1 MSKKHK
7 RKLLPPPPR
16 PATIAIASRRNRPLQ
31 SAVLAFTPGISP
43 RAFEAHQLGLRLRE
57 KRKFA
62 EAIAAFRASLNESPQ
77 FVEALNDLGLTLIH
91 HGDNAEALNA
101 FQRALE
107 IKPDHAIAWNNL
119 GTLWLSLGNYDEA
132 LPCFEKAVQFAPDVP
147 DLRKNLDIARRE
159 QAAARPLNFESAS
172 STQRT
177 TPITNNQLRITLCLI
192 AKNESANLPR
202 LFESVRGAVDEIVVV
217 DTGSTDDTV
226 ALAQAAGAKVAH
238 FPWRNDFAAAKN
250 EALRHAT
257 GQWIFFLDADMAL
270 FDGHAE
276 KIRRAVAS
284 GAARSYFVN
293 IHSPLADGVTE
304 DVVAHSWLFENAP
317 GVKFEGAIHETVHP
331 SLTTRDMNPAQT
343 DIAVHHFGY
352 SSEAA
357 LAPRLERNLAALRQQ
372 AESGNAKPIIHF
384 YLGTT
389 LLGLKRYD
397 GAMAELKQA
406 IASPELHWRVRAN
419 ASYALI
425 RAHAARGDLAGA
437 TASAEEAATLY
448 PRDRMAWALRG
459 KAALQAGNFD
469 LASQSFSRALSL
481 HETLG
486 AEASFHNISD
496 AGLEHDLGQALACI
510 GRNTEAIEHYE
521 RALNIGLPATTARST
536 HSTLGFLHYLQN
548 QPEPALKH
556 VAEVPADEQT
566 FEALEMLA
574 TVARIPERIK
584 DYCQWL
590 VSTGRATDA
599 ARARLGQPLL
609 NPTARAEE
617 LATHAQRLRNM
628 GMVGLSLKKIQ
639 QAITIAPARPGLHRE
654 LGDLYKLA
662 GDKVHAAQAYAAEL
676 SLDPLNVPTYY
687 SLGLL
692 YQQDGN
698 LPEAAAW
705 FELAVKVD
713 PAHEPA
719 RQSLAT
725 VRQQ

>member
-7 RKLLPPPPR
+7 RKLAPPPPR
-16 PATIAIASRRNRPLQ
+16 PAMRPPQ
-31 SAVLAFTPGISP
+31 GLALALTPGVSP
-43 RAFEAHQLGLRLRE
+43 KAIEAHQRGMRLRD

-62 EAIAAFRASLNESPQ
+62 EAIAAFRESLNESPR
-77 FVEALNDLGLTLIH
+77 FVEALNDLGLTLIY
-91 HGDNAEALNA
+91 HGDNAEALDA
-101 FQRALE
+101 FKRALDL
-107 IKPDHAIAWNNL
+107 KPDHAIAWNNL

-132 LPCFEKAVQFAPDVP
+132 LPCFEKAVHFAPDVA
-147 DLRKNLDIARRE
+147 DLKKNLDIARRE
-159 QAAARPLNFESAS
+159 HAAAQPLNFEVAPSA
-172 STQRT
+172 QRA

-192 AKNESANLPR
+192 AKNEAANLPR
-202 LFESVRGAVDEIVVV
+202 LFDSVRGAVDEIVVV

-284 GAARSYFVN
+284 GATRSYFVN

-304 DVVAHSWLFENAP
+304 DVVAHPWLFENAP

-331 SLTTRDMNPAQT
+331 SLTALGRSPAQT

-372 AESGNAKPIIHF
+372 AESGQAKPIIHF

-397 GAMAELKQA
+397 EATAELKQA

-419 ASYALI
+419 AGYALI

-437 TASAEEAATLY
+437 TASAEEAAALY
-448 PRDRMAWALRG
+448 PRDRMAWVLRG
-459 KAALQAGNFD
+459 KVALQAGNFD
-469 LASQSFSRALSL
+469 LAAQSFSRALSL
-481 HETLG
+481 RETFG
-486 AEASFHNISD
+486 AEASFHDVGD
-496 AGLEHDLGQALACI
+496 AGLEHDLGQALACA

-521 RALNIGLPATTARST
+521 RALNLGLPAAIARPT
-536 HSTLGFLHYLQN
+536 HSTLAFLYYLQD
-548 QPEPALKH
+548 QPDSALDH
-556 VAEVPADEQT
+556 LAEVPADEQT
-566 FEALEMLA
+566 FEVLEMLA
-574 TVARIPERIK
+574 TLTRIPQRIH

-590 VSTGRATDA
+590 VSAGRATNA
-599 ARARLGQPLL
+599 ARARLGQPPLD
-609 NPTARAEE
+609 PAAHAEE
-617 LATHAQRLRNM
+617 LASQAQRLRNL
-628 GMVGLSLKKIQ
+628 GMLPQSLKKIQ
-639 QAITIAPARPGLHRE
+639 QAIALAPSRPGLHHE
-654 LGDLYKLA
+654 LGDLYQLA

-676 SLDPLNVPTYY
+676 SLDPLNVPTYH

-698 LPEAAAW
+698 LSEAAAW
-705 FELAVKVD
+705 FALAIKVD

-719 RQSLAT
+719 RQSLAAL
-725 VRQQ
+725 RQQSA

>member
-1 MSKKHK
+1 MSKKNK
-7 RKLLPPPPR
+7 RKLPPPR
-16 PATIAIASRRNRPLQ
+16 PATIAIPRNRPPQ
-31 SAVLAFTPGISP
+31 GIALALAPGVSP
-43 RAFEAHQLGLRLRE
+43 KAIEAYQRGIRLRD
-57 KRKFA
+57 KRRFV
-62 EAIAAFRASLNESPQ
+62 EAITAFRASLNESPQ

-91 HGDNAEALNA
+91 HGNNAEALNA
-101 FQRALE
+101 FQRAVEL
-107 IKPDHAIAWNNL
+107 KPDHAIAWNNL

-132 LPCFEKAVQFAPDVP
+132 LPCFEKAVQFAPGVP

-159 QAAARPLNFESAS
+159 QTAARPLNFESAS

-177 TPITNNQLRITLCLI
+177 TPNTNNQLRITLCLI

-202 LFESVRGAVDEIVVV
+202 LFESVRGAADEIVIV

-226 ALAQAAGAKVAH
+226 TLAQAAGAKVTH
-238 FPWRNDFAAAKN
+238 FPWRDDFAAAKN
-250 EALRHAT
+250 EALRHAS

-270 FDGHAE
+270 FEGQAE

-284 GAARSYFVN
+284 GAARSYYIN

-304 DVVAHSWLFENAP
+304 DVVAHPWLFENAP

-331 SLTTRDMNPAQT
+331 SLIAQGMNPTQT
-343 DIAVHHFGY
+343 DIAAHHFGY

-372 AESGNAKPIIHF
+372 AKSGKAKSIIHF

-397 GAMAELKQA
+397 EAIAELKQT

-425 RAHAARGDLAGA
+425 RAHAARGDLVGA

-459 KAALQAGNFD
+459 KVALQAGSFD
-469 LASQSFSRALSL
+469 LAAQSFSRALNL
-481 HETLG
+481 RETFG
-486 AEASFHNISD
+486 AEASFHDVSD
-496 AGLEHDLGQALACI
+496 SGLEHDLGQALACL
-510 GRNTEAIEHYE
+510 GRNTEAVEHYE
-521 RALNIGLPATTARST
+521 RALSAGLPAAIARPT
-536 HSTLGFLHYLQN
+536 HSTLAFLYYLQD
-548 QPEPALKH
+548 QPASALKH
-556 VAEVPADEQT
+556 LAEVPADEQA
-566 FEALEMLA
+566 FEALEMMA
-574 TVARIPERIK
+574 AVARIPERIK

-590 VSTGRATDA
+590 ISTGRATDA
-599 ARARLGQPLL
+599 ARARLGEPPL
-609 NPTARAEE
+609 NPTTRAEE
-617 LATHAQRLRNM
+617 LAAHAHRLQSM
-628 GMVGLSLKKIQ
+628 GMVALSLSKIQ
-639 QAITIAPARPGLHRE
+639 QAIAIAPSRPGLHRE

-662 GDKVHAAQAYAAEL
+662 GDNIHAAQAYAAEL

-698 LPEAAAW
+698 LGEATAW

-719 RQSLAT
+719 RQSLAAL
-725 VRQQ
+725 RQQLS